1 MNRSWFL
8 VLGALLMCGVFVAGV
23 MVSSTGVGSRA
34 PKKDPGSAHTPDA
47 APSSAQPDAL
57 VASEGEEAAPSDLA
71 AEQEP
76 KAADPDPQHG
86 AGLPPIESLDL
97 HAKVIEGDRYV
108 IKLDDGRK
116 VVLTLDPGLQQEME
130 GLLARYELPHGAVV
144 ALEPKTGRILA
155 LVSHEE
161 GAPTLGNVA
170 LDASAPSASIF
181 KMVTSAALLEDADLD
196 PKGKHC
202 YTPTDKLP
210 TEDIIRNKGER
221 PTCSDLGTAFGL
233 SDNGYF
239 SSIAFKRLEARHLQ
253 SWSARFGYN
262 EQLPLAPGLQ
272 PQPSQSK
279 VPENPISRAQMA
291 AGFRDTTLSPIHG
304 AMMAGTVANGGV
316 MMRPSLI
323 ERVEDPDGQPLYEF
337 KAVPWR
343 QVMKPQTA
351 RQMAELMVYTTTT
364 GTARSHFEGDKTYP
378 DDFPAAGKTGTL
390 GSKTSDTTYN
400 WFVGFAPLER
410 PTIAIAVLLHNP
422 PKWHIKA
429 HYAASRAFQWRHN
442 QDLARKKMTD
452 PPDAQAKLGAQGQ
465 GADPDKAD
473 DKADAKVGAKAPA
486 KGPKQGK
493 APKGKASKKDKPKPK
508 NSKSDPGSPPRIL
521 QTSGDGLG
529 G

>member
-23 MVSSTGVGSRA
+23 MVSSTGVGSRT
-34 PKKDPGSAHTPDA
+34 PKKDPSAASAPDA
-47 APSSAQPDAL
+47 APSSQQPDAQ
-57 VASEGEEAAPSDLA
+57 AARQDHEADPSDPDDD
-71 AEQEP
+71 P
-76 KAADPDPQHG
+76 KPPTPDPDPQQG

-108 IKLDDGRK
+108 VRLDDGRK

-161 GAPTLGNVA
+161 GPPTLGNVA

-181 KMVTSAALLEDADLD
+181 KMVTSAALLEDANLD

-253 SWSARFGYN
+253 TWSARFGYN

-272 PQPSQSK
+272 PQTSQSK

-291 AGFRDTTLSPIHG
+291 AGFRDTTLSPVHG

-351 RQMAELMVYTTTT
+351 RQMAELMVYTTTS

-378 DDFPAAGKTGTL
+378 DAFPAAGKTGTL

-442 QDLARKKMTD
+442 QDLARKKLAA
-452 PPDAQAKLGAQGQ
+452 PPDAQAK
-465 GADPDKAD
+465 ADPQGKGAGPEKFDA
-473 DKADAKVGAKAPA
+473 KADAKANAKQ
-486 KGPKQGK
+486 PKQGK